1 MANYEKQILKVFD
14 SMLKRVGA
22 RNSDRDQQL
31 TGMLAVRGLY
41 YTRELMV
48 VGRAPNGYC
57 CQPTAAELTD
67 RFVRE
72 NFATCVADLSRG
84 DPMRWV
90 IDLWGAGDSYN
101 TRRSAFWRVIRNT
114 LRDLEICDVGSEY
127 VPWSSHLVWS
137 NLYKVSPA
145 DGGNPDNALID
156 IQLPLCKKMLRLELN
171 EFKPKRLLFL
181 TGNDWSND
189 FLSDRWFKR
198 SRQIGNCAYDFV
210 EDFGL
215 LRKSI
220 KFVVACHP
228 QGKPEEDWTNEV
240 VRAFEEIQQ

>member
-1 MANYEKQILKVFD
+1 MANHEKKVLRVFD
-14 SMLKRVGA
+14 SMLKKVGTKYPDPDN
-22 RNSDRDQQL
+22 RL
-31 TGMLAVRGLY
+31 TGMLAVRGLH

-48 VGRAPNGYC
+48 VGIAPNGYC
-57 CQPTAAELTD
+57 CEPTAAELTD
-67 RFVRE
+67 QNVRE
-72 NFATCVADLSRG
+72 IFESCVADLSRG

-90 IDLWGAGDSYN
+90 IDYWGAGKFYN

-114 LRDLEICDVGSEY
+114 LRDLEICDVKNEY

-145 DGGNPDNALID
+145 DGGNPDNALKD

-181 TGNDWSND
+181 TGDDRSNE
-189 FLSDRWFKR
+189 FLKDRWFKR
-198 SRQIGNCAYDFV
+198 SSQIRNSAYDYV
-210 EDFGL
+210 ENFGL